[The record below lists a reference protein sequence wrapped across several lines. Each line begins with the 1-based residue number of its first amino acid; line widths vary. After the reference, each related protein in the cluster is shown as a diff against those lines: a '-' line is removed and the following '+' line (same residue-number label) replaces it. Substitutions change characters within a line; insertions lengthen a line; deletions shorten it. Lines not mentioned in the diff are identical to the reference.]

1 MRTSLKRMLWL
12 AAFALLAAMT
22 PGIAAAQ
29 DANDPP
35 AIQREF
41 RAAWVSTVAN
51 IDWPSK
57 PGLSTEQQQKE
68 ALAILDKAK
77 ELNLNA
83 LIFQVRPMADAM
95 YKSSLEPWSEF
106 LTGEQ
111 GKAPEP
117 FYDPL
122 EFWVTEAHKRGIELH
137 AWFNPYRANHPA
149 AKTMSND
156 SVVKKHPN
164 WVRKLGDKGYYWMD
178 PAEPGVQKLSLD
190 VVLDVVKRYDVDGV
204 HFDDYFYPYDSYN
217 DGKDFPDDDLWA
229 AYQKTG
235 GKMTRSEWRRD
246 AVNKFVKSIHDGVH
260 ATRND
265 VLFGMSP
272 FGIWRPNNPIGVK
285 GLDQYEA
292 LYADAK
298 LWLNEGW
305 VDYWTPQLYW
315 PIKGDQSYTALLGWW
330 CQENKTHKVHIWP
343 GMGTYRAETKPGAKW
358 TPQELRDQIAVTRKM
373 YPAASGN
380 VHFTFN
386 TLSGNKAGTGDI
398 VKELYAQPA
407 LIPASTWLDDKAPG
421 KPSVD
426 VAKASQNGANAVT
439 VSIKPTGKERAFL
452 YTVQAQD
459 EAGAWKTLIVP
470 GDQGSVT
477 IPGNIGKVAVSA
489 VDDLGNA
496 SDKEVKKISK

>member
-1 MRTSLKRMLWL
+1 
-12 AAFALLAAMT
+12 MT

-204 HFDDYFYPYDSYN
+204 HFDDYFY
-217 DGKDFPDDDLWA
+217 
-229 AYQKTG
+229 
-235 GKMTRSEWRRD
+235 
-246 AVNKFVKSIHDGVH
+246 
-260 ATRND
+260 
-265 VLFGMSP
+265 
-272 FGIWRPNNPIGVK
+272 
-285 GLDQYEA
+285 
-292 LYADAK
+292 
-298 LWLNEGW
+298 
-305 VDYWTPQLYW
+305 
-315 PIKGDQSYTALLGWW
+315 
-330 CQENKTHKVHIWP
+330 
-343 GMGTYRAETKPGAKW
+343 
-358 TPQELRDQIAVTRKM
+358 
-373 YPAASGN
+373 
-380 VHFTFN
+380 
-386 TLSGNKAGTGDI
+386 
-398 VKELYAQPA
+398 
-407 LIPASTWLDDKAPG
+407 
-421 KPSVD
+421 
-426 VAKASQNGANAVT
+426 
-439 VSIKPTGKERAFL
+439 
-452 YTVQAQD
+452 
-459 EAGAWKTLIVP
+459 
-470 GDQGSVT
+470 
-477 IPGNIGKVAVSA
+477 
-489 VDDLGNA
+489 
-496 SDKEVKKISK
+496 